1 MEHPSVCTPYHTTCS
16 TSCSSAAFR
25 LNKMNGHIG
34 SCRGSG
40 IHNLVKS
47 SKGRSTLVK
56 LTCPCCS
63 PYPTCSICVWF
74 SLDWQTVLVLSLK
87 SFQACLL
94 QCSCVWRLQRKGSRK
109 GRRKGSQAAGNFG
122 FCLFWVWQYAF
133 CCVDNVWTHET
144 SGKAATMRRVLVW
157 VLTEE

>member
-1 MEHPSVCTPYHTTCS
+1 MAQDYGLHISNFPYWFSRRDIAWCMTERFAYPSKVTPLWSGPSSAPYRRMSAFVHWSRHGPSPGEVSGWLPRIHANDRMEHPSVCTPYHTTCS

-47 SKGRSTLVK
+47 SKGRPTLVK

-63 PYPTCSICVWF
+63 PSPTCSICVWF
-74 SLDWQTVLVLSLK
+74 SLD
-87 SFQACLL
+87 
-94 QCSCVWRLQRKGSRK
+94 
-109 GRRKGSQAAGNFG
+109 
-122 FCLFWVWQYAF
+122 
-133 CCVDNVWTHET
+133 
-144 SGKAATMRRVLVW
+144 
-157 VLTEE
+157 